1 MYEKLKERYEKFYI
15 TESQLDKY
23 VALGVITQA
32 ESASIRAAR
41 TNEMEVNGN
50 SGGGHFDQ
58 LKFRL
63 PNGYH
68 VILRYVGEGAE

>member
-41 TNEMEVNGN
+41 TNEMEVTGN
-50 SGGGHFDQ
+50 SGGA
-58 LKFRL
+58 L
-63 PNGYH
+63 
-68 VILRYVGEGAE
+68 